1 MNNSLSKTEAR
12 ALITALFTICYFIA
26 VIVLALYAPEFFGTV
41 FSNLTILY
49 ASAIMNF
56 YGARNGE
63 KRIEQLIQQLP
74 MVAAGKV
81 VEELK
86 PLIELLK
93 ETAEK
98 KQKPL

>member
-1 MNNSLSKTEAR
+1 MTEALSKTEAR

-26 VIVLALYAPEFFGTV
+26 IIVLALRAPEFFNVV
-41 FSNLTILY
+41 FSNLTVLY

-63 KRIEQLIQQLP
+63 KRMEQLIQQLP
-74 MVAAGKV
+74 LVAAGKV

-93 ETAEK
+93 TTTEA